1 LQSTKALTAK
11 LAMLAVIA
19 TLAIGGLI
27 AAQMA
32 AGSDPSL
39 GPKAADRANKTSTS
53 KAAGASSDSSS
64 ASGSASDPNAQTY
77 GEDGYYGPSSGYS
90 SGSAGSSGSGGYSY
104 SPPPVTSSTS

>member
-1 LQSTKALTAK
+1 L
-11 LAMLAVIA
+11 LAVIA

-39 GPKAADRANKTSTS
+39 GPKAADRASKASTS
-53 KAAGASSDSSS
+53 NAAS
-64 ASGSASDPNAQTY
+64 ASGGSSSPSGSTSDPSAQTD
-77 GEDGYYGPSSGYS
+77 GDNGYYSPSS
-90 SGSAGSSGSGGYSY
+90 GYSY